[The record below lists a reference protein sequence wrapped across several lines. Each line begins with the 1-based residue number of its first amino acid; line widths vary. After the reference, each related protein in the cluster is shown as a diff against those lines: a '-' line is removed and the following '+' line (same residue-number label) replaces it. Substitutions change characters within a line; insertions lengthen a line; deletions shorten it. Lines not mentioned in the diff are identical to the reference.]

1 MPFECGIIERKSELK
16 RRIITILIL
25 LVTWVVA
32 INAVSAQSLKAI
44 SFNLRSSSFSREDG
58 DNAWVR
64 RAGAVKT
71 MIKNEDPDV
80 MGVQEALLDQLSY
93 LDNAFK
99 YTYRRVG
106 IGRDN
111 GLSRGEHMAIYYN
124 IKRIALVWHTTRW
137 LSPTPYNVSTGW
149 DATSPRTVTIAK
161 FRVIATGKV
170 FYYFNTHLDLIGK
183 ESRRESILL
192 ITKLIKTLTGNVP
205 VIFGGDFNTVA
216 SDPILE
222 PLDEVD
228 LELARTQAPISDN
241 KASFNTF
248 GKARAKTIDELYI
261 RKINLISFETLDG
274 DYGVPYIS
282 DHYPIAIEFEL
293 E

>member
-1 MPFECGIIERKSELK
+1 M
-16 RRIITILIL
+16 
-25 LVTWVVA
+25 VTWVVA
-32 INAVSAQSLKAI
+32 LNAVSAQSLKAI
-44 SFNLRSSSFSREDG
+44 SFNMRTSALSREDG

-64 RAGAVKT
+64 RAAAVKT
-71 MIKNEDPDV
+71 MIRTEDPDV

-93 LDNAFK
+93 IDNAYK

-124 IKRIALVWHTTRW
+124 TKRIALMWHTTRW
-137 LSPTPYNVSTGW
+137 LSPTPYNVSIGW
-149 DATSPRTVTIAK
+149 DAPNPRTVTIAK

-170 FYYFNTHLDLIGK
+170 FYYFNTHLDPIGK

-192 ITKLIKTLTGNVP
+192 ITKLIKTLTGSVP

-216 SDPILE
+216 SDPIME
-222 PLDEVD
+222 PLNDV
-228 LELARTQAPISDN
+228 ELQRARTRAPISDN
-241 KASFNTF
+241 KVSYNAF
-248 GKARAKTIDELYI
+248 GKARAGIIDEFYI
-261 RKINLISFETLDG
+261 RKINLLSFKTLDG